1 VTKQHD
7 KKNAHPSSESKCT
20 MQSATTET
28 TGSTIGKDFM
38 ASGEQ
43 IPAPTAFAPPPGR
56 AAEQIEPAGNG
67 QQTPVT
73 VTLSLIDRLESL
85 LERETGS
92 LKGYTITELKELNH
106 RKSQCLLELM
116 RASRSLEGQPQSRVL
131 ADRLAALRAT
141 VDRNQEALQTH
152 VDAVKEIAAI
162 ISDAL
167 RDTESDGTYDERPAS
182 RG

>member
-1 VTKQHD
+1 MENHSEND
-7 KKNAHPSSESKCT
+7 AHSFSESKAT
-20 MQSATTET
+20 MQSATIET
-28 TGSTIGKDFM
+28 TGSTQSADIVT
-38 ASGEQ
+38 SG
-43 IPAPTAFAPPPGR
+43 APPGAFAPTDERGGDRVEPVM
-56 AAEQIEPAGNG
+56 AA
-67 QQTPVT
+67 QQAPVT
-73 VTLSLIDRLESL
+73 FTLSLIDRLESL

-131 ADRLAALRAT
+131 ADRLATLRAT

-152 VDAVKEIAAI
+152 VDAVKEIAEI
-162 ISDAL
+162 ISGAL
-167 RDTESDGTYDERPAS
+167 RDTESDGTYDERKAS